1 MSDMSWTTYLHHGHL
16 YYTPDLEHVTHV
28 LIYRVTRRSALTRV
42 HQRRSKG
49 TSYSTIQHT

>member
-16 YYTPDLEHVTHV
+16 YYTPDLKHVTRV